1 MLCIRK
7 SKRKFD
13 LAKKMCFIKKKR
25 KRDDYYQEKI
35 HFQAMNLDFLSEHQ
49 SKFGVNG
56 FTEQRSLMSRKLHG
70 Y

>member
-1 MLCIRK
+1 MEATLQ
-7 SKRKFD
+7 
-13 LAKKMCFIKKKR
+13 KKILKEKKR
-25 KRDDYYQEKI
+25 AKDDYYQEKI

>member
-1 MLCIRK
+1 MEATLQ
-7 SKRKFD
+7 
-13 LAKKMCFIKKKR
+13 KKCFERKKR
-25 KRDDYYQEKI
+25 AKDDYYQEKI